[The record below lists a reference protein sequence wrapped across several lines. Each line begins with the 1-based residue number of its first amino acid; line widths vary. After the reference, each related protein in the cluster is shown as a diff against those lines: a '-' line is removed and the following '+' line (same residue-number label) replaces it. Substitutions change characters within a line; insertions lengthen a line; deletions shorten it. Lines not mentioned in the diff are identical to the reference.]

1 MIKKNVWT
9 AVSTAMLFLPWTL
22 LLLRMNAW
30 ALESPAAETLI
41 SCYSAFMIFSGLF
54 TLFAYTKGNVRNNLM
69 KVCLVINSLYAAG
82 GIAAF
87 CMMAVTKL
95 S

>member
-1 MIKKNVWT
+1 MKICREESRCT
-9 AVSTAMLFLPWTL
+9 CL
-22 LLLRMNAW
+22 LYTSLL
-30 ALESPAAETLI
+30 
-41 SCYSAFMIFSGLF
+41 
-54 TLFAYTKGNVRNNLM
+54 AYTKGNVRNNLM